1 MVVFGIAALCFSC
14 EYWTHGAEGGTSF
27 LKNILSLMTIPIHVP
42 FKELDSDW
50 LLRGRRSLPVYV
62 YFIIFCNK
70 LRWVELVLFG
80 GDPINAVCVLMR
92 CIVIQP
98 CSIWTYP

>member
-1 MVVFGIAALCFSC
+1 
-14 EYWTHGAEGGTSF
+14 
-27 LKNILSLMTIPIHVP
+27 MTIPIHVP

-80 GDPINAVCVLMR
+80 GDPINAVCVPMR
-92 CIVIQP
+92 CNTTLFHMDLPIIPQDEELGLENFVKTYENTKISHFLK
-98 CSIWTYP
+98 CSHPVL